1 MPRPPYL
8 ARITKG
14 VVHQKIEAR
23 VNHNPAERQRFLTAL
38 KNAPQDY
45 VQLLVQHVELTQ
57 QEAQFL
63 RTYWYNPN
71 GWWPEAQPIEP
82 KVSQSLIEALEL
94 AVEKNLPIDSYH
106 VVGGGNEFDVV
117 VVSSPWQ
124 ITRLIVTPPVPPYT
138 PVGTPGA
145 QSSQR

>member
-1 MPRPPYL
+1 MPRPPSL
-8 ARITKG
+8 SLITKG
-14 VVHQKIEAR
+14 VVHQKIEAL
-23 VNHNPAERQRFLTAL
+23 VNNNPSERQRFLTAL

-45 VQLLVQHVELTQ
+45 IQLLVQYVGLTQ
-57 QEAQFL
+57 QEAEFL

-82 KVSQSLIEALEL
+82 KVSQSLIEALQL
-94 AVEKNLPIDSYH
+94 AVDRNLPIDSYH
-106 VVGGGNEFDVV
+106 VVGGGNQFDVA

-124 ITRLIVTPPVPPYT
+124 ITRLIVTPPLPPYAS
-138 PVGTPGA
+138 VGVTGT